1 MTFKAGQS
9 GNPNDRPNGSK
20 NKQTLAVTDRLEALG
35 CDSVSASSKA
45 SYSLSFSHGS
55 TVWSDSIFYLSR
67 AGSTATG
74 RLWIAFDGA
83 FTLS

>member
-1 MTFKAGQS
+1 MTFKVGQS
-9 GNPNDRPNGSK
+9 GNPNDRPNGSR
-20 NKQTLAVTDRLEALG
+20 NNQTLAVTDRLEARS
-35 CDSVSASSKA
+35 CNSVSASSKA

-55 TVWSDSIFYLSR
+55 TMSSDSIFYLSR
-67 AGSTATG
+67 VGSTATG

>member
-9 GNPNDRPNGSK
+9 GNPNDRPSGSR
-20 NKQTLAVTDRLEALG
+20 NNQTLAVTERLEARG
-35 CDSVSASSKA
+35 RDSVSASSKA

-55 TVWSDSIFYLSR
+55 TVSSNNIFYLSWV
-67 AGSTATG
+67 GSTATG